1 MLLLVWFLSV
11 SQVSCQDSTTAIDFS
26 GGEVGEDGVVCVVRE
41 EEREKLEQEQ
51 EQQCTQQNV
60 TQCYNEYSTVYR
72 DVVREKCTEVYLKT
86 CRIVIRERTYN
97 HTARVCKRPLVK
109 LCDPPVVFIIS
120 PDLLYHNHIMVLS
133 LCIFVVRHYYIIY
146 NIDFGNMMNNSD
158 LT

>member
-1 MLLLVWFLSV
+1 M
-11 SQVSCQDSTTAIDFS
+11 
-26 GGEVGEDGVVCVVRE
+26 GEDGVVCVVRE
-41 EEREKLEQEQ
+41 EERDKLEQEQ

-109 LCDPPVVFIIS
+109 LCDPHAHALGSQRSFPAKQTADKRI
-120 PDLLYHNHIMVLS
+120 
-133 LCIFVVRHYYIIY
+133 
-146 NIDFGNMMNNSD
+146 
-158 LT
+158 T